1 MIGYSEVLQTM
12 GAMVIFSFILL
23 NANRLIQRNTV
34 FQINAELEQE
44 VVALAQDI
52 IEESR
57 TKEFDANSTG
67 NLPPVNIPGDF
78 TDPNGLGPLGTNS
91 EDERHEFNDFDD
103 YNGWEDDIETEH
115 GSFNIK
121 TQVYY
126 VDEPDLENKVTYRT
140 TFKKIE
146 VVITNQFL
154 KTNGGQ
160 DLQLYTFKFVRN
172 YYAD

>member
-1 MIGYSEVLQTM
+1 MIGYSEVLQTL

-23 NANRLIQRNTV
+23 NANRLVQRNTV
-34 FQINAELEQE
+34 FQVDAELEQE

-67 NLPPVNIPGDF
+67 DLPPVNIPGDF
-78 TDPNGLGPLGTNS
+78 TDPNGLGPAGTTS

-103 YNGWEDDIETEH
+103 FHKWSDTITTKQGDFDVSCE
-115 GSFNIK
+115 
-121 TQVYY
+121 VYY
-126 VDEPDLENKVTYRT
+126 VDEPDFSTKENYRT
-140 TFKKIE
+140 TYKKIE
-146 VVITNQFL
+146 ITITSSYL
-154 KTNGGQ
+154 TTNDGQ
-160 DLQLYTFKFVRN
+160 RQSYVFDYIRN